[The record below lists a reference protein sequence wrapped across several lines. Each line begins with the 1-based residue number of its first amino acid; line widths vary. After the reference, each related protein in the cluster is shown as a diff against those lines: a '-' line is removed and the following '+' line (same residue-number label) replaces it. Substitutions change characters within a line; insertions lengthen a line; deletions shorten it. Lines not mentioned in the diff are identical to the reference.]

1 MEHYNRNNLIS
12 NKRKNPPL
20 KIYHGMKKIIKKKP
34 TCQTSG
40 CHNTCAGR
48 KDVYCTGCIEYP
60 PNVQNTYI
68 PPVTV
73 NQTPLSPPT
82 TFNQIPLPTPVTVNQ
97 TPLPPPEIV
106 TQAAVQ
112 PIETIKP
119 TTTPSPKLTEVPSN
133 SVIKKTEMTLL
144 ETNHSEYIKVQKF
157 FRKGLPNNIIHGIF
171 KLNMPTDLVKAH
183 NSYKTRHFCTRN
195 RRAFHGT
202 KSICNPKRFISNPK
216 AEFCNFG
223 CGVCGIAQN
232 GNRISLSRDK
242 KLWFSNNSSISLS
255 YCNVFGGTGEK
266 GMFVIDLITNSPGQ
280 IFTLGNE
287 A

>member
-1 MEHYNRNNLIS
+1 M
-12 NKRKNPPL
+12 NKQYHKESLAL

-40 CHNTCAGR
+40 CYNTCAGR

-82 TFNQIPLPTPVTVNQ
+82 T
-97 TPLPPPEIV
+97 
-106 TQAAVQ
+106 AAVQ
-112 PIETIKP
+112 PIETIKL
-119 TTTPSPKLTEVPSN
+119 TTSPSPKLTKVPSN

-144 ETNHSEYIKVQKF
+144 ETNHSEYIKIQKF

-183 NSYKTRHFCTRN
+183 N
-195 RRAFHGT
+195 T
-202 KSICNPKRFISNPK
+202 K
-216 AEFCNFG
+216 FCNFG

-232 GNRISLSRDK
+232 GNSISLSRDR
-242 KLWFSNNSSISLS
+242 KLWFSNNSSISLG
-255 YCNVFGGTGEK
+255 YCNGFGGTGEK
-266 GMFVIDLITNSPGQ
+266 GMFVIDFITNSPGQ
-280 IFTLGNE
+280 IFTLGSE
-287 A
+287 AATLPKYLIIFQ